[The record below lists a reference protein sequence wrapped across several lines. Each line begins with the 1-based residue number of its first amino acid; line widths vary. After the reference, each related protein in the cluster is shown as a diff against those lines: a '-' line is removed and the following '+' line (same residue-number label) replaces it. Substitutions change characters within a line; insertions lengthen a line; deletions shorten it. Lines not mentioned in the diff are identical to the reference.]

1 MPPRRR
7 DDSDDDDDDDDD
19 QEELKAIRAAR
30 GLKVSSGP
38 PDDEDAFVS
47 KPSRPAARQE
57 RAPVHEEMDEVEQGA
72 ADDDMRLMFPMN
84 FGQTSS
90 GRKAEGKELQNIHAQ
105 NKRNPVKGPQIP
117 SSSGGGER
125 EALEAMLRE
134 AKAVATS
141 SAQKPAAG
149 DAEVSAKAADDGQME
164 DSIRND
170 QQGDE
175 DDNDDDDDQSDSDED
190 SGMGGLVPCSHEALL
205 KGHTKPV
212 NALAVDPAGARIITG
227 GADCTV
233 RMWDFN
239 GMDSSLKNFREI
251 TPWDGQHVKSLQ
263 FSITGDK
270 ILIATSKNQCAL
282 YTRDG
287 SKEVEFMKGDMYV
300 HDMAQT
306 KGHVAALVTARFH
319 PENKNTCMT
328 ASIDG

>member
-7 DDSDDDDDDDDD
+7 DDSDDDDNGDDDE
-19 QEELKAIRAAR
+19 EELRAIRAAR

-38 PDDEDAFVS
+38 DDEDAFVR
-47 KPSRPAARQE
+47 PARPAAREQ
-57 RAPVHEEMDEVEQGA
+57 RAPAHEDIDEVERGA
-72 ADDDMRLMFPMN
+72 VDDDMRLMFPMS

-90 GRKAEGKELQNIHAQ
+90 GRKAEGKELQTIHEQ

-117 SSSGGGER
+117 PSSGGGGK

-134 AKAVATS
+134 AKAVATGS
-141 SAQKPAAG
+141 VQKPESG
-149 DAEVSAKAADDGQME
+149 EPEGSAKPAGHGQMDGAMHKDQQEGDDG
-164 DSIRND
+164 S
-170 QQGDE
+170 
-175 DDNDDDDDQSDSDED
+175 DDDDDQSDSDED

-212 NALAVDPAGARIITG
+212 IALAVDPAGARIITG
-227 GADCTV
+227 GGDCTV

-239 GMDSSLKNFREI
+239 GMDMSLKNFREV

-263 FSITGDK
+263 FSNTGDK
-270 ILIATSKNQCAL
+270 ILCATTKNQCAL

-306 KGHVAALVTARFH
+306 KGHVAALVTARWH
-319 PENKNTCMT
+319 PEHKNICMT